1 MVYWWGGQGVV
12 VMSGVTEGVL
22 DALRCPQLPS
32 ERGGRR
38 AFWRRWR
45 RYPPDGRWGVIGG
58 LAVIVCL
65 LAWRWGDGPDVL
77 SNWVASTARAALAW
91 ARSVR

>member
-32 ERGGRR
+32 ERGGAAARFGAVGGVTR
-38 AFWRRWR
+38 LTADGELSGGWRSLCVCW
-45 RYPPDGRWGVIGG
+45 PGVG
-58 LAVIVCL
+58 VTV
-65 LAWRWGDGPDVL
+65 PMY
-77 SNWVASTARAALAW
+77 W
-91 ARSVR
+91 ATG